1 MPTGSSMAH
10 MTYTWQF
17 QQTVCN
23 LGCLQVNVGGPD
35 YTAPITSTG
44 VTYYTFPTS
53 GTYAVQLTATD
64 LQTGTKRWTTS
75 ASRWPM
81 CHRRWRSTRT
91 ARPPSAT
98 HGRCRS
104 GPPLSLAGTITHAGT
119 QDIENVYVDWGDGSG
134 VDSGVLR
141 SGRLPWSRECSPGV
155 VPSRVRSTA
164 CKRPE
169 PSR

>member
-1 MPTGSSMAH
+1 MPHGQLIAH

-64 LQTGTKRWTTS
+64 SQTGTKRWMTS

-81 CHRRWRSTRT
+81 CRRRWRSTRT
-91 ARPPSAT
+91 ARPTSAT
-98 HGRCRS
+98 HGRCRW
-104 GPPLSLAGTITHAGT
+104 GPPLSLAGTITHTGT
-119 QDIENVYVDWGDGSG
+119 QDIDNVYVDWGDGSG
-134 VDSGVLR
+134 VDSGECGLVA
-141 SGRLPWSRECSPGV
+141 LPWRRRVQPGLDCR
-155 VPSRVRSTA
+155 PRSRST
-164 CKRPE
+164 
-169 PSR
+169 